1 MQYRKSKG
9 AHMNDN
15 TFKAAAKHRPAA
27 IGLAILIGAG
37 GAAGIPAQA
46 PATADDA
53 TTQSTQSSDFRCN
66 MHALTPAERAHHLR
80 LTDKLIASRKAIVE
94 VPKGY
99 EFQYAPS
106 SVTLAELADW
116 TVHEAK
122 CCPFFDFHIDLE
134 RRGTLICLRLTG
146 AEGIKPII
154 RSEFDVP
161 AE

>member
-15 TFKAAAKHRPAA
+15 IFMPAGKHRPAA
-27 IGLAILIGAG
+27 IGLAILIAAG
-37 GAAGIPAQA
+37 GAAGIPVQA
-46 PATADDA
+46 PATADGAA
-53 TTQSTQSSDFRCN
+53 TQTTESGDFRCN

-80 LTDKLIASRKAIVE
+80 LTEKLIASRKAIVE
-94 VPKGY
+94 MPKGY

-134 RRGTLICLRLTG
+134 RQGNLICLRLTG
-146 AEGIKPII
+146 QEGIKPII
-154 RSEFDVP
+154 RSEFNVP

>member
-1 MQYRKSKG
+1 
-9 AHMNDN
+9 MNDN
-15 TFKAAAKHRPAA
+15 IFKTVGKHHPAA
-27 IGLAILIGAG
+27 IGLAILIEAG

-46 PATADDA
+46 PATADGIA
-53 TTQSTQSSDFRCN
+53 AQASQSSDFRCN

-80 LTDKLIASRKAIVE
+80 LTDKLITSRKAIVE

-134 RRGTLICLRLTG
+134 RQGSLICLRLTG

-154 RSEFDVP
+154 RSEFNVP

>member
-1 MQYRKSKG
+1 
-9 AHMNDN
+9 MNDN
-15 TFKAAAKHRPAA
+15 IFKAAGKRRPAA
-27 IGLAILIGAG
+27 IGLAILMGAG
-37 GAAGIPAQA
+37 GLAAGTPAQA
-46 PATADDA
+46 PATTDGGAA
-53 TTQSTQSSDFRCN
+53 QTTESSGFHCN

-80 LTDKLIASRKAIVE
+80 LTEKLIASRKAIVE

-134 RRGTLICLRLTG
+134 RQGSLICLRLTG
-146 AEGIKPII
+146 AEGIKPVI
-154 RSEFDVP
+154 RSEFSVP